1 MGKSKSKHKNK
12 VKFDQNKLKFYY
24 GIPHCHSAYSTG
36 KGTPLDLYEFAT
48 DHNDYLSILTSIIDN
63 VLTRWDATNYYA
75 NKIRRSKDD
84 FLPLV
89 GFECRTF
96 P

>member
-1 MGKSKSKHKNK
+1 M
-12 VKFDQNKLKFYY
+12 F
-24 GIPHCHSAYSTG
+24 
-36 KGTPLDLYEFAT
+36 
-48 DHNDYLSILTSIIDN
+48 
-63 VLTRWDATNYYA
+63 LTRWDATNYYA

-96 P
+96 PYGDFNIINPSSYFTGGIKDLRLLTLWMLNNHQAFIIINHPHKEVCKLKYSEFLIK